1 MGAWEARNGE
11 AGFLKIAKAQ
21 EGLPEMPRAAIFRG
35 AFWALRASKGPEGQ
49 SATQKIAALGISVT
63 PSYAGAIFWQ
73 KAWPFWTKMAI
84 F

>member
-1 MGAWEARNGE
+1 MQRT
-11 AGFLKIAKAQ
+11 
-21 EGLPEMPRAAIFRG
+21 AIFRG

-73 KAWPFWTKMAI
+73 KAWPFSTKMVI